1 MQRDTNFCIRR
12 KRQAGDPMAEKKER
26 ERFSIKFNEKDKN
39 HRLVIEL
46 LEEQPPR
53 SKAQFIVNAV
63 LHYINCTET
72 PNMSLAQP
80 VNRDEIKAIV
90 LEILNQQET
99 ANKKEDITD
108 KSISQKA
115 ITSHDMAKTRTAEI
129 KSPDSTMDNATL
141 SLIADTLSA
150 FRGN

>member
-1 MQRDTNFCIRR
+1 
-12 KRQAGDPMAEKKER
+12 MAEKKER
-26 ERFSIKFNEKDKN
+26 ERFSIKFNGKDKN

-63 LHYINCTET
+63 LHYINCPET

-80 VNRDEIKAIV
+80 VNKEEIRAIV
-90 LEILNQQET
+90 LEIFNQQET
-99 ANKKEDITD
+99 AYKKRDITD
-108 KSISQKA
+108 KPISNKSIK
-115 ITSHDMAKTRTAEI
+115 SHDMAKTKTAEI
-129 KSPDSTMDNATL
+129 KNTDNTMDNATL